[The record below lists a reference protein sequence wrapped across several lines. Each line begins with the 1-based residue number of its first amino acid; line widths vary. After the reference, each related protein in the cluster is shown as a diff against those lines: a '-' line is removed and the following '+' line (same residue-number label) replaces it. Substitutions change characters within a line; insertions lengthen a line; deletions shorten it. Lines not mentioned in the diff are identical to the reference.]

1 MNGTSYPLNLS
12 EKCWALG
19 LRTPEAIQK
28 LYDDDKLMDKWSKDA
43 MKDILRYADGEDE
56 AKKEVEKLEKQVAE
70 LEYKNGLLVKDVAEW
85 ESKATCYGDYVEL
98 INDGTFTEWMK
109 EKHPDE
115 IWWDTEPEVDLADQ
129 L

>member
-43 MKDILRYADGEDE
+43 MSDILRYAGGEDE
-56 AKKEVEKLEKQVAE
+56 AKKKIVELEKQVAE
-70 LEYKNGLLVKDVAEW
+70 LEYKNGLLVKDCLLYTSPSPRDRQKSRMPSSA
-85 ESKATCYGDYVEL
+85 
-98 INDGTFTEWMK
+98 
-109 EKHPDE
+109 
-115 IWWDTEPEVDLADQ
+115 
-129 L
+129 